1 MSRVSD
7 YPSIGYTSVMFR
19 CNHCHT
25 EYGGIRGLSADICP
39 RCRDRQA
46 AAASNASAFASS
58 DSTRLTA
65 SSWSLP
71 PRPLVGEIARLDR
84 AVRF

>member
-1 MSRVSD
+1 
-7 YPSIGYTSVMFR
+7 MFR

-25 EYGGIRGLSADICP
+25 EYGGIRGVSADVCP
-39 RCRDRQA
+39 RCRDRQGSPTNVA
-46 AAASNASAFASS
+46 PAFSS
-58 DSTRLTA
+58 SSPHLTA

-71 PRPLVGEIARLDR
+71 TRPLVGEIARLDR